1 MSNKTH
7 KGLKKR
13 LKVTKNG
20 KIMHKRAGKSH
31 LNAHKNSKR
40 KRQLRKWDQLEPEEA
55 KKLKKQ
61 YGFE

>member
-20 KIMHKRAGKSH
+20 KIMHKRAGKRH
-31 LNAHKNSKR
+31 LNSHKKSKR
-40 KRQLRKWDQLEPEEA
+40 KRQLRKWDELEPEEA
-55 KKLKKQ
+55 KKLKRQ
-61 YGFE
+61 YDFG